1 LLAEDNEVAITAVTD
16 YLSVLG
22 HKIMAARTGR
32 EAVDIAI
39 RSRPDIILM
48 DVAMPKMDGLEA
60 IRLIRKADGLKDTPI
75 VAVTALAMTGDKE
88 RCLRAGATDYLS
100 KPISLKLLV
109 EMIQRYTPLSDAEIA
124 AGQEEI

>member
-1 LLAEDNEVAITAVTD
+1 
-16 YLSVLG
+16 
-22 HKIMAARTGR
+22 MAARTGR

>member
-1 LLAEDNEVAITAVTD
+1 
-16 YLSVLG
+16 
-22 HKIMAARTGR
+22 
-32 EAVDIAI
+32 
-39 RSRPDIILM
+39 
-48 DVAMPKMDGLEA
+48 
-60 IRLIRKADGLKDTPI
+60 LIRKTDGLKDTPI

-88 RCLRAGATDYLS
+88 RCLRAGATDYLI

>member
-16 YLSVLG
+16 YLAVLG

-60 IRLIRKADGLKDTPI
+60 IRLIRKTDGLKDTPI